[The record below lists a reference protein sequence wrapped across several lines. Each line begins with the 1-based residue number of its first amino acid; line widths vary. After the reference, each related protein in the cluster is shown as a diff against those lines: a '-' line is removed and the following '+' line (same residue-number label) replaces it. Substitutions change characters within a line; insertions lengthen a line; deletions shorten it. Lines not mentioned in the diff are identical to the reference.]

1 MTARPSRKQGKGSW
15 LLVTLLSRWRGRA
28 WTAAH
33 LDEVQQLLRFASL
46 FVLTVAVPGLALG
59 YFGLTSVRSE
69 SLRVES
75 EIRDSGQRM
84 IDAAWSQTQVFFN
97 EFEDAT
103 RTRLAAGR
111 SPLENPREISPA
123 LLVAFRLDHTG
134 QLAAPFAPPSPDI
147 PNEHSPWFSPNRREA
162 VTVGQE
168 SSGTEN
174 IERLRD
180 EATSA
185 RGVYASGQARYALGR
200 ALLRSN
206 QAQEAERVLLEIIEE
221 YQTVREAHGF
231 RLADLARLK
240 LGEHWL
246 TQTPTKG
253 IRALQALSQSLIEA
267 KWVIGQGGEAA
278 VAARALEL
286 LEDHASRDWLATTRG
301 RLAEKTRQS
310 FWADQL
316 MNELTLLQLTAAG
329 VPSEG
334 TEFFYRVSEQVVWA
348 TTWWGSELFAF
359 ALDEN
364 VLQSQL
370 DSIVKGVS
378 RGGGDAEVRVIN
390 PQEEPPEDTFER
402 QTLAPYLPGWAL
414 ISRPI
419 DAEVVG
425 ALKTT
430 RIRQQ
435 VAIILLSLL
444 VIVVGG
450 FLTIRMVRR
459 ELDVARMK
467 ADFAANVS
475 HELRSPITQIR
486 LKGESLQLGLAEDEA
501 DRSEHYDIIVRES
514 ERLSRLV
521 DNVLDFS
528 AIERGAKRYDRRP
541 GNVGDTVRAA
551 VEAARY
557 NMETRGLTMEV
568 DIPDGLPI
576 VFHDP
581 EAIGQVV
588 QNLVSNAA
596 KYGAEGGWIG
606 IKARVAS
613 RSVDVAISDRGI
625 GIASEELPQ
634 IFEKFYRSDDPLAR
648 KEKGTGIGLTICQ
661 YIMTAHQGA
670 LSVRSAKGKGTTF
683 TLHFPIRPPG
693 ESGL

>member
-1 MTARPSRKQGKGSW
+1 MAARPTKQPGRSPW
-15 LLVTLLSRWRGRA
+15 LLVALLSRWRGRA

-33 LDEVQQLLRFASL
+33 LAEVQQLLRFAGL
-46 FVLTVAVPGLALG
+46 FLLTVAVPGLALG

-84 IDAAWSQTQVFFN
+84 IDAAWSQIQGFFE
-97 EFEDAT
+97 EFEEST
-103 RTRLAAGR
+103 RSRLAAGR
-111 SPLENPREISPA
+111 SPLETPREISPA

-134 QLAAPFAPPSPDI
+134 QLAAPFAPPSKDI
-147 PNEHSPWFSPNRREA
+147 PNEHSPLFSPGHREA
-162 VTVGQE
+162 ISDGQANPSAE
-168 SSGTEN
+168 ALQ
-174 IERLRD
+174 RLR
-180 EATSA
+180 EATTNA
-185 RGVYASGQARYALGR
+185 RGIYARGEAHYALGR
-200 ALLRSN
+200 ALMSSGET
-206 QAQEAERVLLEIIEE
+206 QEAERVLLEVSEA
-221 YQTVREAHGF
+221 YQNVREAHGF
-231 RLADLARLK
+231 RLTDLARLK
-240 LGEHWL
+240 LAEHWL
-246 TQTPTKG
+246 EKAPNKG
-253 IRALQALSQSLIEA
+253 VDALQALSQSLIEDR
-267 KWVIGQGGEAA
+267 WVIGQGGEAA
-278 VAARALEL
+278 VAAHALEL
-286 LEDHASRDWLATTRG
+286 LEEHVSRDWLTTSRG

-310 FWADQL
+310 FWAHQL
-316 MNELTLLQLTAAG
+316 VEELTLLQLTAAG

-334 TEFFYRVSEQVVWA
+334 TGFFYRVSDKVVWA

-359 ALDEN
+359 ALDKE

-370 DSIVKGVS
+370 DSIVRGVS
-378 RGGGDAEVRVIN
+378 RGGGDAEVRVMN
-390 PQEEPPEDTFER
+390 PLTEPPQDAFER
-402 QTLAPYLPGWAL
+402 QTLSPYLPGWSL

-435 VAIILLSLL
+435 LAIILLSLL

-486 LKGESLQLGLAEDEA
+486 LKGESLQLGLAEDDAE
-501 DRSEHYDIIVRES
+501 RSEHYDIIVRES

-551 VEAARY
+551 VESARY

-568 DIPDGLPI
+568 DLPDGLPI

-596 KYGAEGGWIG
+596 KYGAKGGWIG
-606 IKARVAS
+606 VKAWVAS
-613 RSVDVAISDRGI
+613 RSVDISISDRGI
-625 GIASEELPQ
+625 GIASDELPQ
-634 IFEKFYRSDDPLAR
+634 IFEKFYRSDDPSAR